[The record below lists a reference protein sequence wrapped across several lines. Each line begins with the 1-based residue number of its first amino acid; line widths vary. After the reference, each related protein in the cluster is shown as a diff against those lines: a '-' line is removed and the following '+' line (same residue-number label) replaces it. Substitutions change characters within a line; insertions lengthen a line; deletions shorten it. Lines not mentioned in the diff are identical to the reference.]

1 MIDLQILRKDPELVR
16 EALKRRLMQ
25 PELLDAALAADQQR
39 RESIAAFDTLRAEQ
53 KTLGKQVAQAQG
65 EAKQALLART
75 KELAEQVKQAEAAQ
89 TLAEAEFTKAALML
103 PNLVLPEVPDGGE
116 DDYVVLE
123 EHLPPQG
130 RLGKEIQ
137 PDFPI
142 RDHVELGRI
151 LGGIDLERGAKVSG
165 SRFYFLTGQ
174 GARLHSAV
182 LAYAQKFAYDNG
194 FTPVLP
200 PVLVR
205 PEAMAGTGYLDQTA
219 ADNVYHLELDD
230 MYLVGTSEVPIAA
243 YHGDE
248 ILDPASFPLRYS
260 GTSPCFRREAGAHG
274 KDTRGVIRVHQFDK
288 VEMFVFCS
296 LEQAAAEHARILE
309 MEKAFLTSLGLPFRV
324 IDTAAG
330 DLGLSAARKFDCEAW
345 FPSQDKYRELT
356 STSNCLDFQA
366 RRLRVRMR
374 DAEGGDTRPVATL
387 NGTLIAVPRAL
398 VPIMENNQQ
407 ADGSVV
413 VPEVLRPFL
422 GQDVLEPVEVA

>member
-1 MIDLQILRKDPELVR
+1 MIDLQILRKDPESVR
-16 EALKRRLMQ
+16 VALNRRGMDEGLI
-25 PELLDAALAADQQR
+25 DKALAADSQR
-39 RESIAAFDTLRAEQ
+39 RETIAAFDAVRAEQ

-65 EAKQALLART
+65 EHKQALLART
-75 KELAEQVKQAEAAQ
+75 KELAAQVKQAEAAQ
-89 TLAEAEFTKAALML
+89 NQAEQAFTQAAMML
-103 PNLVLPEVPDGGE
+103 PNFVQPEVPSGGE

-123 EHLPPQG
+123 EHITEQG
-130 RLGKEIQ
+130 RLGAERK

-142 RDHVELGRI
+142 RDHVELGTM

-165 SRFYFLTGQ
+165 SRFYFLTGV

-182 LAYAQKFAYDNG
+182 IAYAQKFALDNG

-205 PEAMAGTGYLDQTA
+205 PDAMAGTGYLDQTA
-219 ADNVYHLELDD
+219 DDNVYHLPGDD
-230 MYLVGTSEVPIAA
+230 LYLVGTSEVPIAA
-243 YHGDE
+243 YHSDE
-248 ILDPASFPLRYS
+248 ILDPSTFPLRYS

-288 VEMFVFCS
+288 VEMFVFCTP
-296 LEQAAAEHARILE
+296 EQAAAEHARILDL
-309 MEKAFLTSLGLPFRV
+309 EKRFLASLGLPFRV

-345 FPSQDKYRELT
+345 FPSQGKYRELT

-374 DAEGGDTRPVATL
+374 EGEGDTRPVATL

-398 VPIMENNQQ
+398 VPILENNQQ

-413 VPEVLRPFL
+413 VPEALRPYL
-422 GQDVLEPVEVA
+422 GEDILKVKQ

>member
-1 MIDLQILRKDPELVR
+1 MIDLQILRKEPDLVR
-16 EALKRRLMQ
+16 QAVQRRGMDPALVEQ
-25 PELLDAALAADQQR
+25 ALTADQAR
-39 RESIAAFDTLRAEQ
+39 RDAIASFDVLRAEQ
-53 KTLGKQVAQAQG
+53 KNLGKQVAQAQG
-65 EAKQALLART
+65 EQKQALLERT
-75 KELAEQVKQAEAAQ
+75 KTLAEQVKQAAQQQSDTEAA
-89 TLAEAEFTKAALML
+89 FTHAAMML
-103 PNLVLPEVPDGGE
+103 PNFVQPEVPSGGE

-123 EHLPPQG
+123 EHIPAEG
-130 RLGKEIQ
+130 RLGAERQ
-137 PDFPI
+137 PGFEI
-142 RDHVELGRI
+142 RDHVELGLL

-182 LAYAQKFAYDNG
+182 IAYAQKFALDNG

-219 ADNVYHLELDD
+219 AENVYHLELDD
-230 MYLVGTSEVPIAA
+230 IYLVGTSEVPIAA
-243 YHGDE
+243 MHSEE
-248 ILDPASFPLRYS
+248 ILDPATFPLRYS
-260 GTSPCFRREAGAHG
+260 GTSPCYRREAGAHG

-288 VEMFVFCS
+288 VEMFVFCTP
-296 LEQAAAEHARILE
+296 EQAADEHARILE
-309 MEKAFLTSLGLPFRV
+309 LEKRFLTSLGLPFRV

-345 FPSQDKYRELT
+345 FPSQGKYRELT

-374 DAEGGDTRPVATL
+374 EGEGETRPVATL

-398 VPIMENNQQ
+398 VPILENNQQ

-413 VPEVLRPFL
+413 VPEVLRPYL
-422 GQDVLEPVEVA
+422 GQDILKPVEG